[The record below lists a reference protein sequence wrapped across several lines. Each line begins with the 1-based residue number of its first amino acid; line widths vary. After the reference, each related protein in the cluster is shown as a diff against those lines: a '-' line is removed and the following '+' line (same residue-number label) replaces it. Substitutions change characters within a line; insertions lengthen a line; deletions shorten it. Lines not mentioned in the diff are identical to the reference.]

1 MIYLVRLFLFST
13 CFIVLM
19 VFFEYVI
26 NKFFK
31 GNEMELNEK
40 DIDFVKKLIES
51 DMLNFYIVSLI
62 SSDNVDTKESW
73 ENNKKQLIKLQKC
86 IEKMQIVDKKHIM
99 RQINESIKIIDTEL
113 KKYA

>member
-1 MIYLVRLFLFST
+1 MVRVALY
-13 CFIVLM
+13 FIVTILLVFILQTIMNFLM
-19 VFFEYVI
+19 DL
-26 NKFFK
+26 FK
-31 GNEMELNEK
+31 TEEEISEK

-73 ENNKKQLIKLQKC
+73 EDNKKQLIKLQKC

>member
-1 MIYLVRLFLFST
+1 MVRVALY
-13 CFIVLM
+13 FIVTILLVFILQTIINFLM
-19 VFFEYVI
+19 DL
-26 NKFFK
+26 FK
-31 GNEMELNEK
+31 TKEEISEK

>member
-1 MIYLVRLFLFST
+1 MVRVALY
-13 CFIVLM
+13 FIVTILLVFILQTIMNFLM
-19 VFFEYVI
+19 DL
-26 NKFFK
+26 FK
-31 GNEMELNEK
+31 TKEEITEK

-62 SSDNVDTKESW
+62 SSDNVDTKETW

-113 KKYA
+113 KKYV

>member
-1 MIYLVRLFLFST
+1 MVRVALY
-13 CFIVLM
+13 FIVTILLVFILQTIMNFLM
-19 VFFEYVI
+19 DL
-26 NKFFK
+26 FK
-31 GNEMELNEK
+31 TQEEISEK

-73 ENNKKQLIKLQKC
+73 EDNKKQLIKLQKC